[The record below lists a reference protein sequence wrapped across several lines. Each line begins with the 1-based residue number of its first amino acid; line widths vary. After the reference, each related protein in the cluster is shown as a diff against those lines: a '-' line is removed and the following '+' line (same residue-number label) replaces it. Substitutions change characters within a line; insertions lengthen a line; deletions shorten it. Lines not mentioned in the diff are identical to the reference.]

1 VIIILPLDTIGR
13 ILDQAAPPSGAASRA
28 GRPKAGPVLAKSVI
42 DALNKARNDKAN
54 IVGPLE
60 PKYFN
65 DLSAWCRSSGLIGE
79 GETVEAAVRAS
90 G

>member
-1 VIIILPLDTIGR
+1 MIVILPLDTIGR
-13 ILDQAAPPSGAASRA
+13 ILDQASPAADAASRA
-28 GRPKAGPVLAKSVI
+28 SRPKAGPVLARTVI
-42 DALNKARNDKAN
+42 DALKKARSDKAN

-60 PKYFN
+60 PTYFN
-65 DLSAWCRSSGLIGE
+65 DLSAWCRSSGLIEE

>member
-1 VIIILPLDTIGR
+1 VIVILPLDTIGR
-13 ILDQAAPPSGAASRA
+13 ILTAIKGGSA
-28 GRPKAGPVLAKSVI
+28 KADGVLAGNIV
-42 DALNKARNDKAN
+42 DALNKAKKDKAN

-60 PKYFN
+60 PHYFN
-65 DLSAWCRSSGLIGE
+65 DLSAWCRSAGLTQE

>member
-1 VIIILPLDTIGR
+1 MAR
-13 ILDQAAPPSGAASRA
+13 
-28 GRPKAGPVLAKSVI
+28 SVI

-60 PKYFN
+60 PIFFN
-65 DLSAWCRSSGLIGE
+65 DLSAWCRSIGLVEE